1 MPTLHTLSASL
12 ALLLALALGAI
23 VPSGPARA
31 VQIAQVLLRPIATD
45 LARPVGIVHAGDD
58 SGRLF
63 IVEQG
68 GTIKIYDGTR
78 VLPTP
83 FLDLTALVQASG
95 SEQGL
100 LGLAFHPDY
109 QTNGLF
115 YVNYTGKSGTGD
127 TVIARYQVSNTNP
140 NIADPN
146 SARTLLTIPQPQAN
160 HNGGQLQFGPDG
172 YLYIATGD
180 GGGGGDE
187 GTGHTPGIGNGQ
199 DLNTLLGKI
208 LRIDVNNANTADG
221 LPYDIPAGNPFA
233 GDNDPNTR
241 AEIWAYGLRNPWRF
255 SFDRQT
261 GDMFIGDVGQGSRE
275 EIDFQPAGAGGAN
288 YGWRR
293 MEGSL
298 CFNPP
303 SACNDGSLTLPI
315 LEYATHQTGTCA
327 VTGGYRY
334 RGVRAPQLYG
344 AYLYADYCS
353 GQIWSARSDE
363 SGRWVASPLLDTDAA
378 ISTFGED
385 QLGEIYVV
393 DHGGTI
399 YQISAPAW
407 FAYLP
412 LAQR

>member
-1 MPTLHTLSASL
+1 MSKVRAIGIGCVIW
-12 ALLLALALGAI
+12 LALGGVLA
-23 VPSGPARA
+23 PGPAYS
-31 VQIAQVLLRPIATD
+31 VQTGPILINLRTIATG
-45 LARPVGIVHAGDD
+45 LARPVGITHAGDG

-68 GTIKIYDGTR
+68 GRIRIYDGTR
-78 VLPTP
+78 LLPTP
-83 FLDLTALVQASG
+83 FLDLTALVQTSG

-109 QTNGLF
+109 KTNGLF
-115 YVNYTGKSGTGD
+115 YVNYTGKSGIGD
-127 TVIARYQVSNTNP
+127 TVIARYRVSRANP
-140 NIADPN
+140 NVADPA
-146 SARTLLTIPQPQAN
+146 SGATLLTIAQPQPN

-180 GGGGGDE
+180 GGGSGDE
-187 GTGHTPGIGNGQ
+187 GEGHNQAIGNGQ
-199 DLNTLLGKI
+199 DLGTLLGKI
-208 LRIDVNNANTADG
+208 LRIDVNNTNTNDG
-221 LPYDIPAGNPFA
+221 LAYDIPPGNPFA
-233 GDNDPNTR
+233 SDNNPGTR

-255 SFDRQT
+255 SFDRRT
-261 GDMFIGDVGQGSRE
+261 GDMFIGDVGQVSRE
-275 EIDFQPAGAGGAN
+275 EIDFQPAGVGGAN

-298 CFNPP
+298 CFNPTTN
-303 SACNDGSLTLPI
+303 CNDGTLTLPI
-315 LEYATHQTGTCA
+315 LEYPTNDNGTCA

-334 RGVRAPQLYG
+334 RGARAPQLYG
-344 AYLYADYCS
+344 VYLYADYCA
-353 GQIWSARSDE
+353 GRIWGARPDG
-363 SGRWVASPLLDTDAA
+363 SGRWAATELLDTDAA

-385 QLGEIYVV
+385 QLGEIYVA

-412 LAQR
+412 LARR